1 MITANNK
8 DESFIS
14 VITVINRFTA
24 DSLSRLS
31 EIQSSLD
38 LNFSDYEIILVV
50 QKSMQNVLSN
60 KLLQILKDVPCIR
73 YLQLSSDVN
82 SDVIWS
88 AGTENAIGDFII
100 CFDLFNDP
108 VSLIKDSVA
117 LCRQGNDVVVG
128 TSKQKH
134 SLMYNI
140 IRPLT
145 GWLLKLIDYHLP
157 KNSTSFRCLS
167 RRALNSILD
176 TGRFYQQFFMQIQK
190 SGYNHTVLEYTSL
203 NTVLEYTSLN
213 KTNTR
218 TVTEAIKK
226 TLRLMVFNSTLP
238 LRIMSFLGLAG
249 SSLACIFSF
258 YSIVLNL
265 FRNDVVEGWTST
277 VFFMSMFASMQFVIL
292 SFIAE
297 YLNRILVEQ
306 TNANGYS
313 IVFEKN
319 SRVMIN
325 LDRINVLEQ
334 STSQTDNLVQT
345 GRDR

>member
-157 KNSTSFRCLS
+157 KNSTS
-167 RRALNSILD
+167 
-176 TGRFYQQFFMQIQK
+176 QIQK
-190 SGYNHTVLEYTSL
+190 SGYNH
-203 NTVLEYTSLN
+203 TVLEYTSLN

-238 LRIMSFLGLAG
+238 LRIMSFLGLIG

-297 YLNRILVEQ
+297 YLNRILVEHA
-306 TNANGYS
+306 NANGYS

-319 SRVMIN
+319 SQVMIN

>member
-157 KNSTSFRCLS
+157 
-167 RRALNSILD
+167 
-176 TGRFYQQFFMQIQK
+176 
-190 SGYNHTVLEYTSL
+190 
-203 NTVLEYTSLN
+203 
-213 KTNTR
+213 
-218 TVTEAIKK
+218 
-226 TLRLMVFNSTLP
+226 
-238 LRIMSFLGLAG
+238 
-249 SSLACIFSF
+249 
-258 YSIVLNL
+258 
-265 FRNDVVEGWTST
+265 
-277 VFFMSMFASMQFVIL
+277 
-292 SFIAE
+292 
-297 YLNRILVEQ
+297 
-306 TNANGYS
+306 
-313 IVFEKN
+313 
-319 SRVMIN
+319 N
-325 LDRINVLEQ
+325 LDVYHAGL
-334 STSQTDNLVQT
+334 
-345 GRDR
+345 

>member
-157 KNSTSFRCLS
+157 
-167 RRALNSILD
+167 
-176 TGRFYQQFFMQIQK
+176 
-190 SGYNHTVLEYTSL
+190 
-203 NTVLEYTSLN
+203 
-213 KTNTR
+213 
-218 TVTEAIKK
+218 AIKK
-226 TLRLMVFNSTLP
+226 TLRLMVFNSTSP

-277 VFFMSMFASMQFVIL
+277 VFFMSMFASMQFIIL

-297 YLNRILVEQ
+297 YLNRILVEHA
-306 TNANGYS
+306 NANGYS

>member
-1 MITANNK
+1 MITTNK

-14 VITVINRFTA
+14 VVTVINRLTA
-24 DSLSRLS
+24 NSLSRLA
-31 EIQSSLD
+31 EIQNELD
-38 LNFSDYEIILVV
+38 TNFSDYEIILVV
-50 QKSMQNVLSN
+50 QKSLQNVLSN
-60 KLLQILKDVPCIR
+60 RIEQILKEIPCVR

-100 CFDLFNDP
+100 CFDLCNDP
-108 VSLIKDSVA
+108 VSLIKDSVE

-128 TSKQKH
+128 TTRQNH
-134 SLMYNI
+134 SFAYQI
-140 IRPLT
+140 IRPLS

-157 KNSTSFRCLS
+157 KDATTFRCLS
-167 RRALNSILD
+167 RRALNSVLD
-176 TGRFYQQFFMQIQK
+176 TGKFYHQFFMQIQK
-190 SGYNHTVLEYTSL
+190 SGYGQAELHYTAL
-203 NTVLEYTSLN
+203 NTD
-213 KTNTR
+213 KR
-218 TVTEAIKK
+218 TLTGAVKS
-226 TLRLMVFNSTLP
+226 TLRLMVFNSTSP
-238 LRIMSFLGLAG
+238 LRIMSLLGLTG
-249 SSLACIFSF
+249 STLACLFSL
-258 YSIVLNL
+258 YSIILNL
-265 FRNDVVEGWTST
+265 FKNDVVEGWTST
-277 VFFMSMFASMQFVIL
+277 VFIISLLASMQFVIL

-297 YLNRILVEQ
+297 YLNRILAEQ

-319 SRVMIN
+319 SQVMIN

>member
-203 NTVLEYTSLN
+203 N

-226 TLRLMVFNSTLP
+226 TLRLMVFNSTSP

-319 SRVMIN
+319 SQVMIN

>member
-24 DSLSRLS
+24 DYLSRLS

-108 VSLIKDSVA
+108 ISLIKDSVA

-190 SGYNHTVLEYTSL
+190 SGYTQSELKYEKLSIDDKKSL
-203 NTVLEYTSLN
+203 LSSV
-213 KTNTR
+213 R
-218 TVTEAIKK
+218 T
-226 TLRLMVFNSTLP
+226 TLKLMVFNSTKP
-238 LRIMSFLGLAG
+238 LRLMSLLGLSG
-249 SSLACIFSF
+249 SAIACLFSL
-258 YSIVLNL
+258 YSIILNV
-265 FRNDVVEGWTST
+265 FKNNVVEGWTST
-277 VFFMSMFASMQFVIL
+277 VFIISLLSSIQFVIL
-292 SFIAE
+292 AFVAE

-306 TNANGYS
+306 SDSNGYS

-319 SRVMIN
+319 SMVMIN
-325 LDRINVLEQ
+325 MDRINVLEQ
-334 STSQTDNLVQT
+334 STSQSDNKVQT